1 MCWAGASFPC
11 LAVENLCAGRLSA
24 FHTASGIGGWGKV
37 TPLKSTQEFN
47 KPELPALGIVAGLD
61 PDDRRLLSDYGEFLP
76 LQAGSDL
83 IREGQ
88 EQNTLYFVI
97 SGILHVH
104 TSKDQKRTLIA
115 RISPGEMIGEVN
127 LFDPGVAS
135 ANVTAQE
142 FSQIWAATREDI
154 NAFQQAYPEAAGRLL
169 IGMISEMSKRIRHM
183 NQKLASAELSNA
195 LQGFFH

>member
-1 MCWAGASFPC
+1 MS
-11 LAVENLCAGRLSA
+11 S
-24 FHTASGIGGWGKV
+24 S
-37 TPLKSTQEFN
+37 EFN
-47 KPELPALGIVAGLD
+47 KPELPALGIVAHLD
-61 PDDRRLLSDYGEFLP
+61 PDDRRLLSNYGEFLP

-83 IREGQ
+83 IKDGQ
-88 EQNTLYFVI
+88 EQNSLYFVI
-97 SGILHVH
+97 SGVLHVH

-115 RISPGEMIGEVN
+115 RISPGEMIGEIN

-154 NAFQQAYPEAAGRLL
+154 SAFHATYPEAAGHLL
-169 IGMISEMSKRIRHM
+169 IGMVSEMSKRIRHM
-183 NQKLASAELSNA
+183 NEKLATAESGNA